1 MKKKTCFK
9 LKKTIFESL
18 KNVLFTM
25 KGRELLQPTKTLLLN
40 LLSIRALWKFNF
52 YFQVKIKMKY
62 LTAYLYSSDENAFS
76 DDKIMTSAIAM
87 CKQNLLTI
95 NHTAFIFN

>member
-9 LKKTIFESL
+9 LEKTIFESL

-40 LLSIRALWKFNF
+40 LLSIRAL
-52 YFQVKIKMKY
+52 
-62 LTAYLYSSDENAFS
+62 
-76 DDKIMTSAIAM
+76 
-87 CKQNLLTI
+87 
-95 NHTAFIFN
+95 